1 MCQFR
6 KLQGAG
12 RGGRREAQ
20 RQREGSQGPLTPAVS
35 FQNRGTYSVW
45 GRAQDMGMFR
55 ESPLAG
61 LRKATPQL
69 WPQERGGV
77 SKGTFKTP
85 PAPLLQPRFC
95 RAQRRFLPTRG
106 PAWPGPAPRSGGSL
120 CSHGP
125 CGRLSTNTPASAENC
140 YTAAPSDFWGQGCKI
155 QSQ

>member
-20 RQREGSQGPLTPAVS
+20 RQREGTQGPLTPAVS
-35 FQNRGTYSVW
+35 FQNTGTYPVW
-45 GRAQDMGMFR
+45 GRVQDMGMFR

-77 SKGTFKTP
+77 SKGTFKPPPGTP
-85 PAPLLQPRFC
+85 SAAPVLQGSETLPAHPGPSLAGPCTKVRGEPLLSRALRQAVHEHACEC
-95 RAQRRFLPTRG
+95 RELLHSGA
-106 PAWPGPAPRSGGSL
+106 PGLLGAGV
-120 CSHGP
+120 
-125 CGRLSTNTPASAENC
+125 
-140 YTAAPSDFWGQGCKI
+140 
-155 QSQ
+155 